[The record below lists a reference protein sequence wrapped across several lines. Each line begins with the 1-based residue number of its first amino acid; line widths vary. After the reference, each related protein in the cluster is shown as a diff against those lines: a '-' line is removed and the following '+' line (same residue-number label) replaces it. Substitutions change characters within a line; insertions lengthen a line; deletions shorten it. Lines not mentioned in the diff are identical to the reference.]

1 MGADISY
8 ECIAP
13 GQYKITLQLYRDCKG
28 VDIGT
33 SQVIAYQSTQC
44 GVTSSLTLTQVSV
57 SDITPVCQQNSNQTA
72 CAGGNLYGVEK
83 HVYEGILNL
92 PPGCGTDWVLGW
104 GVCCRNNAITNLT
117 QPGNEDMYIQTC
129 SIDNT
134 LSPCNNSPVFLND
147 PVPFFC
153 VNQPVNYNHGVIDI
167 DGDSISFSSVSP
179 QNAAGNVGY
188 AGGLSAGNPFVTAAG
203 GPFSVDPINGD
214 INFTPSQ
221 NQIGVMAMRVNEYRN
236 GVLIG
241 CVVRDM
247 QFTIINCSN
256 SLPTASGINGG
267 NNFAL
272 TLPAC
277 ADTCFTITSAD
288 ADAADNVTMTW
299 NSGIST
305 ANFTTNGAN
314 RPTGTFCW
322 TTTANDVGTHLFT
335 VQVKDNHCPIIGSNT
350 YSYQITVVPSS
361 DPPVNA
367 GPDVTLC
374 PGQTATLTATVTG
387 GNPIGYS
394 WTDGQQTWN
403 TQTITVNPQAT
414 RLYTVTAYYA
424 SGCAKTDAVLVTRVG
439 KPDISIFPPT
449 ITLCAGGSVTL
460 LAATT
465 ATNPTYSWNPTT
477 NLSCSNCS
485 SPVATPASSTQYCV
499 NVVDGNGCPSD
510 TVCSLVNTAAPPPA
524 QSCVVIYATVNGTGN
539 GTKASP
545 TNLTGAI
552 AMAQC
557 NNSIIRLAQGTYTLD
572 NPISNI
578 TSYTT
583 IEGGYDP
590 ATWYKSS
597 APGATTIF
605 RSANNPEG
613 TPTAPR
619 IVAIYMNSQAYFRF
633 QDLTFQTANCPAT
646 TAGQVAMSNYIFHMT
661 NCANYDFVRCRFLPG
676 NAGDGISG
684 VAGVAGVNG
693 ANGANGTL
701 GAIDNDN
708 ANVPGGAGA
717 NGAGTGF
724 GTLGAAGGGGGGN
737 GNAGG
742 ASTDPRAGGGGGG
755 GGGGGQGS
763 GDGGNGGGGGGV
775 NGGAGVGGGGGGNG
789 GSGTFSGDG
798 NPGAN
803 GTPGIAGNAG
813 TPGLAGSAGAFV
825 GGFFVPGSSGGN
837 GADGGGGTGGGGG
850 GGGGGQSCTFCND
863 GTGDGGGGGGGGGQG
878 GTGGTGGTGG
888 GASIAVYAYNNGTA
902 GNFTNCQMFAGTAG
916 IGGVGGLGGA
926 GGIGGNGGNGA
937 NSGAEVGRG
946 GNGGDGGNGGS
957 GGSGGNGY
965 VGTAGLVYVDGGTF
979 PVTDIAFDLN
989 QPVIQVEDISC
1000 TNTPVNFTSASSG
1013 NWGFG
1018 SASSPATA
1026 TGASVTTQYSVFG
1039 RKDITYSGNNYSG
1052 FFLVAID
1059 AGTYIPDILTS
1070 AQQHNADTFV
1080 LCQGAAANFTA
1091 QIPGADEFDWD
1102 FGGGVS
1108 PNTYV
1113 GAQYQNLNNLVFN
1126 TVGVF
1131 KIKVRILTSC
1141 CGYSPYDSIYMMVE
1155 PNPTLSFTGPLA
1167 VCPGEPA
1174 TITASGATYYFWSP
1188 PLGLDTTVGATVVAS
1203 PANTTQYLVR
1213 GFSPLGYCTVDS
1225 PITITVVPP
1234 PTVTFTASPATCGGN
1249 GSLTANPLPA
1259 GTYSYLWDDG
1269 NAQTTQ
1275 TAINLSPGSYSVTVT
1290 DNSSTCSV
1298 TGGTALG
1305 SGSGIQAFIDSSVN
1319 VTCNGLCNGVA
1330 RVRGIL
1336 GSGTFSYAWN
1346 TGATTALISGLCAN
1360 TYTVTVTDVPNN
1372 CTATA
1377 TVTISEPPALL
1388 MDTLNTKNATCPTI
1402 PDGSALINASGGN
1415 GPYNY
1420 SWSNGI
1426 NTALADS
1433 LLPGTYTATATDQ
1446 NGCSAT
1452 LSVVISAPP
1461 ASTALSFLVNN
1472 VSCFGGSDG
1481 TIDMTITGNAG
1492 PYSILWNTP
1501 NNDVTEDVA
1510 NLPYGYYTVNVI
1522 DSTNCTVPGGD
1533 SILVDQPTQI
1543 SIDTNVTDI
1552 SCFGATDGCIDAV
1565 ITGGT
1570 PNYTLAWS
1578 TGATTAPICS
1588 LNAGAYGITVTD
1600 NNSCTASVNNIV
1612 VTEPAQLTVNPLP
1625 TDVSCPGFTDGSVD
1639 ANPAGG
1645 TPNFTYVWSNTSAT
1659 TQIAAGLA
1667 PGTYNV
1673 TVTDSRSCSASGTA
1687 NVLQLPGIDITG
1699 TVYDVLCYPLQ
1710 NGFINIS
1717 ATTVNPPATYLWS
1730 NGATTQDIFSLA
1742 AGDYTVTITDQNN
1755 CQVDT
1760 MFTVL
1765 QGPPFEVN
1773 ALPSDTTI
1781 DLGQIVQLNVLPTNG
1796 NIGSLIWQPSSGL
1809 DCSDCITPTA
1819 SPLKTINYFVTVT
1832 SDSGCIAWDSVRIT
1846 VIPAYEIFI
1855 PNVFTPNGDG
1865 ANDYFEVFGNKQ
1877 SWKQF
1882 NIMVFNRWGEKV
1894 YESNDM
1900 NFKWDGVYKGVV
1912 LNPSVF
1918 VYTVNLVFLDN
1929 YVPEIYKGSVTL
1941 MR

>member
-13 GQYKITLQLYRDCKG
+13 GQYKIRLQLYRDCKG

-33 SQVIAYQSTQC
+33 VQSIAYSSAQC
-44 GVTSSLTLTQVSV
+44 GVTSSLSLNQTSV
-57 SDITPVCQQNSNQTA
+57 SDITPVCQQNQNQTS

-104 GVCCRNNAITNLT
+104 GNCCRNYAITNLAD
-117 QPGNEDMYIQTC
+117 PGNEDMYIQTC
-129 SIDNT
+129 NIDNT

-153 VNQPVNYNHGVIDI
+153 ANQAVNYNHGVIDI
-167 DGDSISFSSVSP
+167 DGDSIVFSSVSP
-179 QNAAGNVGY
+179 QNYSGNVGY
-188 AGGLSAGNPFVTAAG
+188 AGGLSANNPFIVSG
-203 GPFSVDPINGD
+203 SGPFSVDPVNGD

-221 NQIGVMAMRVNEYRN
+221 TQIGVMAMRVNEYRN

-247 QFTIINCSN
+247 QFTIINCQN

-267 NNFAL
+267 ANFSL

-277 ADTCFTITSAD
+277 ADTCFNITSAD

-299 NSGIST
+299 NSGINT
-305 ANFTTNGAN
+305 ANFTTNGTN

-322 TTTANDVGTHLFT
+322 TTNSTDVGTHLFT

-350 YSYQITVVPSS
+350 YSYQITVVPSN

-367 GPDVTLC
+367 GPDIVLC
-374 PGQTATLTATVTG
+374 PGETTTLTATVTG
-387 GNPIGYS
+387 GNPTGYS

-403 TQTITVNPQAT
+403 TQTINVNPLAT
-414 RLYTVTAYYA
+414 KLYTVTAYYA
-424 SGCAKTDAVLVTRVG
+424 SGCAKTDAVLVSRVG

-465 ATNPTYSWNPTT
+465 VPNPTYNWNPTT
-477 NLSCSNCS
+477 NLSCTTCS
-485 SPVATPASSTQYCV
+485 SPVATPSSSTQYCV
-499 NVVDGNGCPSD
+499 NVVDANGCPSD

-545 TNLTGAI
+545 TNLQGAI

-557 NNSIIRLAQGTYTLD
+557 NNSIIRLGQGTYTLN

-583 IEGGYDP
+583 IEGGYNP
-590 ATWYKSS
+590 VTWYKSS

-605 RSANNPEG
+605 RTANNPEG
-613 TPTAPR
+613 SPTAPR

-633 QDLTFQTANCPAT
+633 QDLTFQTADCPAT
-646 TAGQVAMSNYIFHMT
+646 TTGQIAMSNYVFHMT
-661 NCANYDFVRCRFLPG
+661 NCSNYDFVRCRMLPG
-676 NAGDGISG
+676 NGSNGLP
-684 VAGVAGVNG
+684 GVNG
-693 ANGANGTL
+693 VNGVNGT
-701 GAIDNDN
+701 GGQNGSIGQVDNDN
-708 ANVPGGAGA
+708 ANVPGGNAG
-717 NGAGTGF
+717 
-724 GTLGAAGGGGGGN
+724 AGGGAGGGALGTGGASNTN
-737 GNAGG
+737 GNAGT
-742 ASTDPRAGGGGGG
+742 ASSNPRAGGGGGG

-763 GDGGNGGGGGGV
+763 TDGGDGGGGGGA
-775 NGGAGVGGGGGGNG
+775 NGVGGPGGGGGGNG

-798 NPGAN
+798 SPGTNGIN
-803 GTPGIAGNAG
+803 GTVGAPG

-825 GGFFVPGSSGGN
+825 GGFYIPGGLGGN
-837 GADGGGGTGGGGG
+837 GADGAGGTGGSGG
-850 GGGGGQSCTFCND
+850 GGGGGQSCSFCND
-863 GTGDGGGGGGGGGQG
+863 GTGDAGGGGGGGGQG

-888 GASIAVYAYNNGTA
+888 GATIAVYAYNNGVG
-902 GNFTNCQMFAGTAG
+902 GNFTSCQFFAGTAG
-916 IGGVGGLGGA
+916 LGGIGGLAGQGGN
-926 GGIGGNGGNGA
+926 GGNGGNGA

-946 GNGGDGGNGGS
+946 GNGGDGGDGGD
-957 GGSGGNGY
+957 GGAGGTGY
-965 VGTAGLVYVDGGTF
+965 TGTAGLVYVDGGTF

-1000 TNTPVNFTSASSG
+1000 TNTNVNFTSAASG

-1018 SASSPATA
+1018 SASSPASA
-1026 TGASVTTQYSVFG
+1026 TGASVNTQYSVFG
-1039 RKDITYSGNNYSG
+1039 RKDITYTGNNYTG

-1059 AGTYIPDILTS
+1059 AGTYIPDIVTS

-1080 LCQGAAANFTA
+1080 LCQGASANFTA
-1091 QIPGADEFDWD
+1091 QIPGADEFDWN
-1102 FGGGVS
+1102 FGGGVT

-1126 TVGVF
+1126 NVGVF
-1131 KIKVRILTSC
+1131 KVRVRILTSC
-1141 CGYSPYDSIYMMVE
+1141 CGYSPYDSIYVLVE
-1155 PNPTLSFTGPLA
+1155 PNPTITFNGPLS

-1174 TITASGATYYFWSP
+1174 TITVSGATHYFWSP
-1188 PLGLDTTVGATVVAS
+1188 PNGLDTTVGATVVAS
-1203 PANTTQYLVR
+1203 PATTTQYLVR

-1225 PITITVVPP
+1225 PITITVVAP
-1234 PTVTFTASPATCGGN
+1234 PTVTFTTNPATCGGN
-1249 GSLTANPLPA
+1249 GSITVNPSPA
-1259 GTYSYLWDDG
+1259 GTYGYLWNDA

-1275 TAINLSPGSYSVTVT
+1275 TATNLTAGSYTVTVT
-1290 DNSSTCSV
+1290 DNGSTCSV

-1305 SGSGIQAFIDSSVN
+1305 SGTGIQAYIDSSVN
-1319 VTCNGLCNGVA
+1319 VTCNGQCNGVA

-1377 TVTISEPPALL
+1377 TVVINEPTPLL
-1388 MDTLNTKNATCPTI
+1388 MDTLNKVDATCPNFA
-1402 PDGSALINASGGN
+1402 DGSVLINASGGT
-1415 GPYNY
+1415 GPYQY
-1420 SWSNGI
+1420 VWSNGA

-1433 LLPGTYTATATDQ
+1433 LLPGTYTATAIDQ
-1446 NGCSAT
+1446 NGCMAN
-1452 LSVVISAPP
+1452 LSVIVSSPP
-1461 ASTALSFLVNN
+1461 AVTTLSFLVTDVN
-1472 VSCFGGSDG
+1472 CFGGSDG
-1481 TIDMTITGNAG
+1481 AINLTIGGNAG
-1492 PYSILWNTP
+1492 PYTILWNTP
-1501 NNDVTEDVA
+1501 NNDITEDVSG
-1510 NLPYGYYTVNVI
+1510 LPYGYYSVQVI

-1533 SILVDQPTQI
+1533 SVLVNQPTELNV
-1543 SIDTNVTDI
+1543 DTNITNI
-1552 SCFGATDGCIDAV
+1552 SCFGEVDGCIAV
-1565 ITGGT
+1565 VVTGGT
-1570 PNYTLAWS
+1570 PTYTLAWS
-1578 TGATTAPICS
+1578 TGGTTSPICS
-1588 LNAGAYGITVTD
+1588 LAAGTYGITVTD
-1600 NNSCTASVNNIV
+1600 AHNCTASVDNIPV
-1612 VTEPAQLTVNPLP
+1612 IEPGVLTLSPVA
-1625 TDVSCPGFTDGSVD
+1625 TDVSCPGFTDGEVD
-1639 ANPAGG
+1639 ANPTGG
-1645 TPNFTYVWSNTSAT
+1645 TPGLGYVWTNTSAT
-1659 TQIAAGLA
+1659 TQVATGLA
-1667 PGTYNV
+1667 PGTYDV
-1673 TVTDSRSCSASGTA
+1673 TVTDSRLCSATGTA
-1687 NVLQLPGIDITG
+1687 TVNQLPGIEITADI
-1699 TVYDVLCYPLQ
+1699 YDVLCYPLQ
-1710 NGFINIS
+1710 NGFINID
-1717 ATTVNPPATYLWS
+1717 AITVNPPASYVWS
-1730 NGATTQDIFSLA
+1730 NGETTQDIYSLS
-1742 AGDYTVTITDQNN
+1742 AGDYAVTVTDQNN

-1765 QGPPFEVN
+1765 PGAGFDVE
-1773 ALPSDTTI
+1773 AFPSDTTI
-1781 DLGQIVQLNVLPTNG
+1781 DLGQIVQLSVTPTGG
-1796 NIGSLIWQPSSGL
+1796 NIGSLLWQPSNGL
-1809 DCSDCITPTA
+1809 DCSNCITPVA

-1832 SDSGCIAWDSVRIT
+1832 SDSGCVAWDSVRIT
-1846 VIPAYEIFI
+1846 VIPTYEIFV

-1865 ANDYFEVFGNKQ
+1865 ANDYFEVFGNKD

-1900 NFKWDGVYKGVV
+1900 NFKWDGTFKGVV
-1912 LNPSVF
+1912 LTPAVF
-1918 VYTVNLVFLDN
+1918 VYTVSLVFLDN